1 MTQGPYCPLIQAA
14 AQAWSGAF
22 DEEGR
27 PHGQGTLTYPPPPPP
42 GPAVE
47 EGSSNMTGGSY
58 EGAYAAG
65 ARQGKG
71 TMTYPGGGRF
81 EGAWAAGARSGFGT
95 YWYPGGD
102 IYQGGWRAGRR
113 HGEGA
118 QHCAA
123 LEAQYIG
130 EWADGRFVQ
139 GRLVLKDGA
148 SLAIGA
154 TPAPLVY
161 RSAAGLAQTGQVVYS
176 LCLWKALTT

>member
-81 EGAWAAGARSGFGT
+81 EG
-95 YWYPGGD
+95 
-102 IYQGGWRAGRR
+102 RR